1 MLYFI
6 LTSFVE
12 DYNFLNIIRYLSFRS
27 GLALITS
34 LLIVFVFAPNIIGW
48 LKSNQK
54 DGQPIRVDGPEW
66 HLEIKRGTPTMGGV
80 IILGSLIISTLLWA
94 DLSNIYVW
102 IVLYITLGFGLIGFI
117 DDYLKILKN
126 NHKGLSGR
134 LKLIFQIFLTFVA
147 ALWIYLITD
156 KSLQGMLAF
165 PFLKDTTLYI
175 GFTLWCVFSVL
186 VVVGSSN
193 AVNLTDGLDGLAIV
207 PIIIAA
213 GVFGVIA
220 YLSGNIIFSDYL
232 NILYIP
238 NIGELVIFSFAFVG
252 ACIGF
257 IWYNS
262 YPAQVFMGDT
272 GSLAIGGAIGMTA
285 ICAKQEFLL
294 VIIGFVFVMEAV
306 SVILQVG
313 GFKLRRK
320 RLFAMAPEASDQVA
334 QGSAADL
341 LGGDME
347 ATKERMTPSGLK
359 ITDLVEGTGTE
370 AQSGN
375 TVSVNYRGTLTNGQ
389 EFDSSYRR
397 NQAFTFPLGGGRVIR
412 GWDEGV
418 VGMKEGGKRCL
429 VIPPD
434 LAYGS
439 RGAGGVIGPN
449 ETLIFEIELVK
460 VQAN

>member
-6 LTSFVE
+6 LTSFIE

-134 LKLIFQIFLTFVA
+134 LKLIFQIFFTFVA

-175 GFTLWCVFSVL
+175 GFTLWCFFSVL

-207 PIIIAA
+207 PIIIAV

-232 NILYIP
+232 NLFYIEGS
-238 NIGELVIFSFAFVG
+238 GELIVLCSSLVG
-252 ACIGF
+252 AGIGF
-257 IWYNS
+257 LWFNAP
-262 YPAQVFMGDT
+262 PASVFMGDT
-272 GSLAIGGAIGMTA
+272 GSLSAGAALGI
-285 ICAKQEFLL
+285 IS
-294 VIIGFVFVMEAV
+294 VIIKHEIVLAIVGGLFVLEAV
-306 SVILQVG
+306 SVIVQVLSYKITG
-313 GFKLRRK
+313 KRIFKMAPLHHHFEKKGWSESTVVIRFWIIAVILALIGLATLKLR
-320 RLFAMAPEASDQVA
+320 
-334 QGSAADL
+334 
-341 LGGDME
+341 
-347 ATKERMTPSGLK
+347 
-359 ITDLVEGTGTE
+359 
-370 AQSGN
+370 
-375 TVSVNYRGTLTNGQ
+375 
-389 EFDSSYRR
+389 
-397 NQAFTFPLGGGRVIR
+397 
-412 GWDEGV
+412 
-418 VGMKEGGKRCL
+418 
-429 VIPPD
+429 
-434 LAYGS
+434 
-439 RGAGGVIGPN
+439 
-449 ETLIFEIELVK
+449 
-460 VQAN
+460 